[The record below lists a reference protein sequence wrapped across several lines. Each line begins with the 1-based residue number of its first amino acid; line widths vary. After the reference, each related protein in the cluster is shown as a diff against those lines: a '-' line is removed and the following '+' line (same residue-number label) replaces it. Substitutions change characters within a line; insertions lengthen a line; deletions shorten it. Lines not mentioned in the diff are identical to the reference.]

1 MGGKTAYPWAL
12 YSKITVEDRCLHKF
26 IFCVPV
32 ARLFKY
38 SYQKILL
45 HIIRRTLFK
54 WQRQRKKED
63 C

>member
-1 MGGKTAYPWAL
+1 MGGRTAYPWVL
-12 YSKITVEDRCLHKF
+12 RSKITVEDRFLHKF

-45 HIIRRTLFK
+45 HIIRRTFLNGRDK
-54 WQRQRKKED
+54 EKRKII
-63 C
+63 